1 MDACVSLGAPPGW
14 VQGKH
19 EGVDSGGGRVPHL
32 LVTWGGG
39 ESRKVCTERHLH
51 PKSQAPDFQVPSA
64 WGPQDA
70 VSRPS
75 TYSQNSMTGEVTF
88 PGEVAVLAAERFRK
102 STQRSVGSKAGAS
115 AADQVGGVPHT
126 LCPSLWA
133 HHSSPRSFL
142 RAPTCQHIGSWWL
155 QGLKGPTPAT
165 HTPCASLGSCSGESG
180 SSSGHPANH
189 PSPIPTSEPVWTA
202 LSGDGG
208 TKESLRLL
216 RLPQRGPHAGV
227 PTLSPQW
234 APPFPWSWFLP

>member
-1 MDACVSLGAPPGW
+1 MDACVSLGASPGW

-115 AADQVGGVPHT
+115 AADQVGGGAPHPVPVP
-126 LCPSLWA
+126 LGPSFQPQELPE
-133 HHSSPRSFL
+133 SPHL
-142 RAPTCQHIGSWWL
+142 PAYWKLVAPGTQRTNPRH
-155 QGLKGPTPAT
+155 T
-165 HTPCASLGSCSGESG
+165 HTMCL
-180 SSSGHPANH
+180 
-189 PSPIPTSEPVWTA
+189 T
-202 LSGDGG
+202 
-208 TKESLRLL
+208 RLL
-216 RLPQRGPHAGV
+216 FR
-227 PTLSPQW
+227 
-234 APPFPWSWFLP
+234 